1 MKLEKNFRSPFN
13 NQRDF
18 LLSHLL
24 PYDPNNNKAKKL
36 ENGLREYLLLIIAAE
51 QALEIVAKKD
61 INRFDPLV
69 GENACQIRS
78 LQIALIFLRYPVDS
92 QALLSEISRVRIH
105 CLNLIENLDR
115 IVNKRSISDLFKSD
129 IEIHLNFSEYFLIQS
144 YLLTKVKISKPP
156 SKENPLVLN
165 EYTDIK
171 KIGEIS
177 HIGSNFTNKLV
188 SHLRQS
194 LSVHSVEL
202 IQSLAYQLEM
212 DQTVKQIIS
221 ADFVIIHRHLKCLPC
236 FWVCKVIIQAAI
248 KYKIPIVL
256 HAQLKS
262 QDRNY
267 QIENEIFLYFDA
279 TLTGYQNVPLISLK
293 KETPAIVLIGS
304 TARDFNNLPS
314 VHDWKKELI
323 ASGPI
328 DIFLAC
334 AATHKQYPNEMAGEE
349 IYKDQIQNKE
359 FQFYRKKA
367 FEWGCCLQ
375 NASRFFWSHVY
386 CDSIENISLS
396 SFETADN
403 S

>member
-36 ENGLREYLLLIIAAE
+36 DNGLREYLLLIIAAE

-61 INRFDPLV
+61 INR
-69 GENACQIRS
+69 
-78 LQIALIFLRYPVDS
+78 
-92 QALLSEISRVRIH
+92 
-105 CLNLIENLDR
+105 
-115 IVNKRSISDLFKSD
+115 
-129 IEIHLNFSEYFLIQS
+129 
-144 YLLTKVKISKPP
+144 
-156 SKENPLVLN
+156 
-165 EYTDIK
+165 
-171 KIGEIS
+171 
-177 HIGSNFTNKLV
+177 
-188 SHLRQS
+188 
-194 LSVHSVEL
+194 
-202 IQSLAYQLEM
+202 
-212 DQTVKQIIS
+212 
-221 ADFVIIHRHLKCLPC
+221 
-236 FWVCKVIIQAAI
+236 
-248 KYKIPIVL
+248 
-256 HAQLKS
+256 
-262 QDRNY
+262 
-267 QIENEIFLYFDA
+267 
-279 TLTGYQNVPLISLK
+279 YQNVPLISLK